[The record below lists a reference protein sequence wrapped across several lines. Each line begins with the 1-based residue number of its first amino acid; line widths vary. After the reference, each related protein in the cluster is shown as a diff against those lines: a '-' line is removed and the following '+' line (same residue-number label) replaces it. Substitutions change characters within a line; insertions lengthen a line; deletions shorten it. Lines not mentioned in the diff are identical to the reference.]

1 MTDNSTLY
9 HAPPSGTPSLAGS
22 GIVLLSL
29 SAEGD
34 FVSGSNAPS
43 DGFVDVLMGHR
54 LSGISERTFGD
65 LVRTVG
71 EVGGKAREQC
81 VLTVGEA
88 SACYDV
94 QLWRQEDGTVGV
106 MLVDVTGHDRD
117 SSSVRSLSLELA
129 HRTKNVLAIV
139 LSLANQT
146 ARRSPDYEKFKDRFF
161 GHVDALS
168 NAHDIIAAT
177 GWQGVTVA
185 NIVEKCIGANGGNT
199 TVTVKPHAESMML
212 KPNAVQNIAIVM
224 RELEAA
230 CKASDTVTCD
240 IEETGNGG
248 LDLSWACKGDHDRER
263 LWTDML
269 CHYAPVSLD
278 GEGDIDFDKD
288 GFRYRL
294 MVGEGQRF

>member
-1 MTDNSTLY
+1 M
-9 HAPPSGTPSLAGS
+9 PSLGGS

-29 SAEGD
+29 SGD
-34 FVSGSNAPS
+34 GAVVSGSNAPRDLPL
-43 DGFVDVLMGHR
+43 DGFTGMLMAHR

-65 LVRTVG
+65 LVRTVA
-71 EVGGKAREQC
+71 EMGGTARERFILSEGG
-81 VLTVGEA
+81 VST
-88 SACYDV
+88 CYDV
-94 QLWRQEDGTVGV
+94 ELWRQEDGAVGV
-106 MLVDVTGHDRD
+106 MLVDVTGQDRD

-146 ARRSPDYEKFKDRFF
+146 ARRAPDYERFKDRFF
-161 GHVDALS
+161 GHIDALS

-177 GWQGVTVA
+177 GWQGVAVADIVGTCLKTDGTGAALTVA
-185 NIVEKCIGANGGNT
+185 
-199 TVTVKPHAESMML
+199 VKPHAGHMIL
-212 KPNAVQNIAIVM
+212 KPNAVQNLAIVM
-224 RELEAA
+224 RELQSA
-230 CKASDTVTCD
+230 CRASDTVTCD

-248 LDLSWACKGDHDRER
+248 LDLNWGCTGEYDRER

-278 GEGDIDFDKD
+278 GAGDIDFDGD

-294 MVGEGQRF
+294 MVGKGQRF